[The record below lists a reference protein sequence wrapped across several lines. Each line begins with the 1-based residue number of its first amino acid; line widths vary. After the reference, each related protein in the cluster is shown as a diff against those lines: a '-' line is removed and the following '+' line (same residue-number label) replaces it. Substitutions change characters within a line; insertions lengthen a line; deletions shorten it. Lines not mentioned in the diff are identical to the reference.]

1 MSNRHTLFAV
11 PFLCAVLASGSALA
25 EQGYADMTREEYEAY
40 RARIQSQ
47 IDKTDAAAD
56 TPADAPVDAAAVE
69 AMDEGG
75 KPETSGYGQGYRARQ
90 ERSAG
95 SHRTDSG
102 RSATM
107 NRAGSRGRR

>member
-56 TPADAPVDAAAVE
+56 APADAAAVE

>member
-1 MSNRHTLFAV
+1 MTNRHTLFAV
-11 PFLCAVLASGSALA
+11 PFLCAVLASGSVLA

-47 IDKTDAAAD
+47 IEKTDVA
-56 TPADAPVDAAAVE
+56 ADAPADAAAV
-69 AMDEGG
+69 AATDDSG
-75 KPETSGYGQGYRARQ
+75 KAETIGYGQGYRARQ

-107 NRAGSRGRR
+107 NRAASRGRR